1 VLAHNPGPLQYL
13 LDALDARFRIL
24 VHMDAKT
31 DLATLAEA
39 ALRLPAHARLV
50 APRIPVF
57 WGGWS
62 MMRATLA
69 LIEAALAE
77 ADYER
82 LVLLSGDSLPVR
94 DADAIEATLL
104 ESEAEFI
111 DMMEVP
117 DDSSLAGVA
126 PEAAVASHGWVQP
139 WRFHNHVHWDHL
151 LLNPATRETTAR
163 HYGLDA
169 NRADWLRGDAQA
181 LVAELLQELPPRPRL
196 FAHLRYGSQ
205 WWGLSGR
212 VLRMIL
218 PELQRP
224 DVQSYFRHMQ
234 VPDEHMVHTVLANH
248 AAALQGRVLK
258 GSLVWSVAGPAGTQV
273 LDDAGFAAA
282 PAQGAR
288 VLFARKFDP
297 AVSPALASRLRDGL

>member
-1 VLAHNPGPLQYL
+1 
-13 LDALDARFRIL
+13 
-24 VHMDAKT
+24 MDAKT

-139 WRFHNHVHWDHL
+139 WR
-151 LLNPATRETTAR
+151 
-163 HYGLDA
+163 
-169 NRADWLRGDAQA
+169 
-181 LVAELLQELPPRPRL
+181 
-196 FAHLRYGSQ
+196 
-205 WWGLSGR
+205 
-212 VLRMIL
+212 
-218 PELQRP
+218 
-224 DVQSYFRHMQ
+224 
-234 VPDEHMVHTVLANH
+234 
-248 AAALQGRVLK
+248 
-258 GSLVWSVAGPAGTQV
+258 
-273 LDDAGFAAA
+273 
-282 PAQGAR
+282 
-288 VLFARKFDP
+288 
-297 AVSPALASRLRDGL
+297 